1 MLPPFSGFA
10 QLTHLRSVVLL
21 FSFFLSLLGPGMA
34 AYAAPSES
42 GAPDRVEVGIW
53 FNGLHTMDFLDG
65 SFGAEFYLWWISPNP
80 DFDPFQVFQVLNGR
94 KWSVRAVNRRVLP
107 DGSYYTS
114 GMVSVTVNHDWDL
127 LYYPFDR
134 QRLQIIIETPFTA
147 SELRLVPNPRDSVVS
162 QFVDVEGFEV
172 TGLSLEEHL
181 EQYDTDFGLRDNNG
195 RQFSRLVI
203 EVDLKRESG
212 RIVVAIL
219 IGFIVANLI
228 ALFTY
233 MIHVSMLSVRATM
246 VASAIFSA
254 VGNTYLVNSV
264 VHPAVGSL
272 LLDRIALGSF
282 AAILVALLN
291 GIIVD
296 RLFMHQKAGLARK
309 VNWTVLALAVLGSA
323 VFYSLAFQAAIR
335 SSA

>member
-1 MLPPFSGFA
+1 MLPPLAGFA
-10 QLTHLRSVVLL
+10 RLRHLRGVVLL
-21 FSFFLSLLGPGMA
+21 LFLSPFGPGMA
-34 AYAAPSES
+34 VCAAPSEPNV
-42 GAPDRVEVGIW
+42 PDRVEVGVW
-53 FNGLHTMDFLDG
+53 FNGLHTIDFLDG
-65 SFGAEFYLWWISPNP
+65 SFGAEFYLWWISTNP
-80 DFDPFQVFQVLNGR
+80 DFDPFEVLQVLNGR
-94 KWSVRAVNRRVLP
+94 NWSVRSVHRHVLS
-107 DGSYYTS
+107 DGSHYTS

-147 SELRLVPNPRDSVVS
+147 SQLRMVPNQRDSVVS

-172 TGLSLEEHL
+172 TGLSLDEHVQ
-181 EQYDTDFGLRDNNG
+181 QYETDFGLRESSG
-195 RQFSRLVI
+195 KQFSRLVI

-233 MIHVSMLSVRATM
+233 MIDVSMLGVRASL
-246 VASAIFSA
+246 VASAIFAA

-272 LLDRIALGSF
+272 LIDRIALGSF
-282 AAILVALLN
+282 TAILIALLN
-291 GIIVD
+291 GIVVD
-296 RLFMHQKAGLARK
+296 RLFVYEKAGLARK
-309 VNWTVLALAVLGSA
+309 VNWAVFALVVLGSA
-323 VFYSLAFQAAIR
+323 VFYSLAFQAATH
-335 SSA
+335 SPA